1 MSLSKAFLSTDVQ
14 TKNNVCMI
22 CNRVIKK
29 TEKSQEIG
37 EKGRTNFIAIAEE
50 WSQINVPLHDERHP
64 YTEVYGKIVS
74 RESQNASIYVHT
86 NCRVAFRNNSTRYRK
101 KFGYSVIDIAEEGGD
116 SDSEKGQTAASNSPK
131 KRATRSETESVSSKY
146 ICFICNTV
154 RSSDKHPYD
163 EGGLRRCDTD
173 STASKLFAR
182 KELLL
187 KEKTHRFFV
196 SARRLDLLLSGQAHD
211 IFAVD
216 IFYHQSCYIK
226 FAIKPLSQREREEDE
241 KKGKEED
248 VINAFLYRVKTS
260 VIRDKKAFLLN
271 ELLTDIQFLSEEQ
284 HLERPAITETKS
296 LRRLLE
302 KELGDQIGFF
312 PSGIYRIVHSTD
324 INPCEYSVATL
335 HGCGLRSE
343 DHVRAF
349 GRMIR
354 EKIKL
359 KQKQRYDFPLTSEE
373 FIKSLDEGPL
383 PELYNAIFYSMHDSA
398 TINEYGYAVTS
409 RVKATKI
416 WSLASDW
423 ESLLTKVPSPKQA
436 IMGLVLHRLT
446 GNKEVINTLHK
457 CNHVMSY
464 NNIRMQNQAWSRMVF
479 PQKSSIPSFR
489 RGVVTHSTIDNND
502 GRQDT

>member
-22 CNRVIKK
+22 CNRVIKQ

-37 EKGRTNFIAIAEE
+37 GKGRTNFIAIAEE

-101 KFGYSVIDIAEEGGD
+101 KFGYSVVDAAEEGGD
-116 SDSEKGQTAASNSPK
+116 SDSEKGQTAA
-131 KRATRSETESVSSKY
+131 T
-146 ICFICNTV
+146 
-154 RSSDKHPYD
+154 
-163 EGGLRRCDTD
+163 
-173 STASKLFAR
+173 
-182 KELLL
+182 
-187 KEKTHRFFV
+187 
-196 SARRLDLLLSGQAHD
+196 RRLDLLLSGQAHD

-226 FAIKPLSQREREEDE
+226 FAIKPVSQREREEDE

-271 ELLTDIQFLSEEQ
+271 KLLTDIQFLSEEQ
-284 HLERPAITETKS
+284 HLERPAIAETKS

-354 EKIKL
+354 EKIML

-398 TINEYGYAVTS
+398 TINEYGYAATS

-416 WSLASDW
+416 WSW
-423 ESLLTKVPSPKQA
+423 QV
-436 IMGLVLHRLT
+436 T
-446 GNKEVINTLHK
+446 GNR
-457 CNHVMSY
+457 Y
-464 NNIRMQNQAWSRMVF
+464 
-479 PQKSSIPSFR
+479 
-489 RGVVTHSTIDNND
+489 
-502 GRQDT
+502 

>member
-37 EKGRTNFIAIAEE
+37 GKGRTNFIAIAEE

-101 KFGYSVIDIAEEGGD
+101 KFGYSVVDAAEEGGD
-116 SDSEKGQTAASNSPK
+116 SDSEKGQTAA
-131 KRATRSETESVSSKY
+131 T
-146 ICFICNTV
+146 
-154 RSSDKHPYD
+154 
-163 EGGLRRCDTD
+163 
-173 STASKLFAR
+173 
-182 KELLL
+182 
-187 KEKTHRFFV
+187 
-196 SARRLDLLLSGQAHD
+196 RRLDLLLSGQAHD

-226 FAIKPLSQREREEDE
+226 
-241 KKGKEED
+241 
-248 VINAFLYRVKTS
+248 VKTS
-260 VIRDKKAFLLN
+260 VIWDKKAFLLN
-271 ELLTDIQFLSEEQ
+271 KLLTDIQFLSEEQ

-343 DHVRAF
+343 DHVTAF

-354 EKIKL
+354 EKIML

-398 TINEYGYAVTS
+398 TINEYGYAATS

-446 GNKEVINTLHK
+446 DGHSKTDCDLMSAITALRKEPSPSLMSALMDLPQTWLQGSDLQDSGLQGSDLQGSDFRTL
-457 CNHVMSY
+457 V
-464 NNIRMQNQAWSRMVF
+464 
-479 PQKSSIPSFR
+479 
-489 RGVVTHSTIDNND
+489 STLWFAKLCFQVPICKALI
-502 GRQDT
+502 

>member
-1 MSLSKAFLSTDVQ
+1 MKD
-14 TKNNVCMI
+14 I
-22 CNRVIKK
+22 
-29 TEKSQEIG
+29 
-37 EKGRTNFIAIAEE
+37 
-50 WSQINVPLHDERHP
+50 
-64 YTEVYGKIVS
+64 
-74 RESQNASIYVHT
+74 HT
-86 NCRVAFRNNSTRYRK
+86 QRVAFRNNSTRYRK
-101 KFGYSVIDIAEEGGD
+101 KFGYSVIDTAEEGGD

-312 PSGIYRIVHSTD
+312 PSGIYRIFHSTD

-335 HGCGLRSE
+335 HGCGLRSK

-383 PELYNAIFYSMHDSA
+383 PKLYNAIFYSMHDSA

-446 GNKEVINTLHK
+446 DGHSKTDCDLMSAITALRKEPSPST
-457 CNHVMSY
+457 MSALMDLPQFSTGRVLWDSQSSQIEIGKHRITATAT
-464 NNIRMQNQAWSRMVF
+464 NNIASNVGTASYQLAKFLAKLLSPLSRSEYTIESTKLFLQDFNSTDIPTGYKLISFDVTASKDKCPFRLCNQDYS
-479 PQKSSIPSFR
+479 
-489 RGVVTHSTIDNND
+489 
-502 GRQDT
+502 